1 MQLLCF
7 RRSGYSALGRGYPVT
22 MEGGHRRLDL
32 LGSAGSCPVS
42 PVWLCSSEGGGI
54 RGRLNLDNLFRDFQ
68 GLFFPSLIVLDACD
82 CLNSPQTYTAP
93 FL

>member
-32 LGSAGSCPVS
+32 LMSAGSCPVS
-42 PVWLCSSEGGGI
+42 HVWLCSLKEGELEVG
-54 RGRLNLDNLFRDFQ
+54 
-68 GLFFPSLIVLDACD
+68 
-82 CLNSPQTYTAP
+82 
-93 FL
+93 

>member
-32 LGSAGSCPVS
+32 LMSSGSCPGS
-42 PVWLCSSEGGGI
+42 HDCLCSLEGGGI

-68 GLFFPSLIVLDACD
+68 GLFPHL
-82 CLNSPQTYTAP
+82 Q
-93 FL
+93 